1 MASSRCR
8 LICFVLALS
17 ILISLVPVG
26 IMSAFA
32 ADEKLGKTT
41 IDKVNVRVSDSN
53 SAKLLFQI
61 PKAGYVGT
69 IKGESTSEKIHWYK
83 VEFQSPE
90 KDNDHYYIGYV
101 NGNYFTPLTDQ
112 EASVYKAN
120 MTVATPTPIPPV
132 GSTATATPV
141 PQSIYASTDAPA
153 GTTGTI
159 TSSGTNLRKGPGKSF
174 DAITQLNR
182 GEVVTVITIPTVES
196 EQTFYRVRYGSTE
209 GFIMSTYLKVNGDGT
224 ITPSPVTTPTP
235 IPVPDSGVVG
245 YVTTTKGGVK
255 LRQTPAGTTITT
267 VARNRTFPYL
277 VQPVTK
283 NGYTWYFVQADN
295 YRGYLRGDCVKVVNG
310 AAPTATPTGGAVI
323 TATPAPTA
331 TPTSAPVTTIGYIET
346 IKGGVNLRKDAGG
359 TIFASVA
366 KGKTYPYMQTVI
378 KNKYTWY
385 YAQTEYGNGWL
396 RNDCVKVV
404 NGPAPTATPAGMTP
418 TPAPT
423 ATPEGMTPTPVPTI
437 SPAPTAT
444 PVPTATP
451 TPSATALGYVQTTKG
466 KVNLRKA
473 AGGSIIGNI
482 EKKGSTYPYVAAP
495 VIKNG
500 YTWYYVQTEQGFGYL
515 RSDCVKI
522 VNNNTATPAP
532 TATAVPT
539 ATPEGMTPTPAPTA
553 TPVPGIVTPSPTP
566 AATGILGYI
575 ETTKA
580 KVNLRKD
587 AAGSVIGVIQKKG
600 TQYPYLL
607 QPVLK
612 GSYTWYFVQTEQGY
626 GYLRSDCVKVV
637 KGPDPT
643 ATPDGSA
650 TATPVPTATPSP
662 TPTSGIKGYV
672 KTTATGVN
680 LRKKAGY
687 SDVIAQLKIGTVV
700 PYYDTVVVDKV
711 TWYHVYDSKNGF
723 GYLHGKY
730 VTLTD
735 DKGNAATA
743 TPAPTGSST
752 ATPAPSVTPGGTSQT
767 EASYSTLRL
776 GSSGNAVK
784 NLVTELKNQ
793 GYFTGDI
800 VSKYNSSVESAV
812 KAFQRAKGLTV
823 DGIAG
828 PATQHALYGTVPIG
842 SADTSNLSMTLYPA
856 EKIDWVTGGIDELW
870 KRGSNYKI
878 YDVKTGIV
886 WWAHR
891 WAGGNHADIEPLTA
905 ADTARLCKIYG
916 TSTAK
921 EIADRDLYER
931 RPCLVTIGTRT
942 FACSLYGVPHNY
954 PKGDTIPDN
963 NYDGQACLHFT
974 NSRTSDT
981 NRIDSGHQAAIEYA
995 WEHAPNGHK

>member
-1 MASSRCR
+1 MAPSRCR
-8 LICFVLALS
+8 VICFVLVLS
-17 ILISLVPVG
+17 ILISLVPMGVLAA
-26 IMSAFA
+26 SATE
-32 ADEKLGKTT
+32 EKLGKTT
-41 IDKVNVRVSDSN
+41 IEKVNVRVDDSE

-61 PKAGYVGT
+61 PQAGYVGT
-69 IKGESTSEKIHWYK
+69 IKGESTNEKIHWYK

-101 NGNYFTPLTDQ
+101 NSNYFIPLTDQ
-112 EASVYKAN
+112 EASVYKAS

-141 PQSIYASTDAPA
+141 PQSIYASSDAPA

-182 GEVVTVITIPTVES
+182 GEVVTVITIPAVES

-209 GFIMSTYLKVNGDGT
+209 GFIMSTYLKLNGDGN

-235 IPVPDSGVVG
+235 IPVPDSNVVG

-255 LRQTPAGTTITT
+255 LRQTPGGTTITT
-267 VARNRTFPYL
+267 VSRNRTFPYL
-277 VQPVTK
+277 VEPVTK

-295 YRGYLRGDCVKVVNG
+295 YRGYLRGDCVKVVN
-310 AAPTATPTGGAVI
+310 
-323 TATPAPTA
+323 TPAPTGSA
-331 TPTSAPVTTIGYIET
+331 VVTASPVPTITPTAAPVITFGYVET
-346 IKGGVNLRKDAGG
+346 IKGGVNLRKEAGG
-359 TIFASVA
+359 TVFASVA
-366 KGKTYPYMQTVI
+366 KGQTYPYLQVPVL
-378 KNKYTWY
+378 KNKYNWY
-385 YAQTEYGNGWL
+385 YVQTEYGYGWL
-396 RNDCVKVV
+396 RGDCVKVV
-404 NGPAPTATPAGMTP
+404 NAPNPTATPQGNTS
-418 TPAPT
+418 APVVT

-437 SPAPTAT
+437 TPAPTAT
-444 PVPTATP
+444 PTPAATV
-451 TPSATALGYVQTTKG
+451 LGYVQTTKN

-473 AGGSIIGNI
+473 AGGSIIGSV

-495 VIKNG
+495 VVKNG

-522 VNNNTATPAP
+522 VNSNTATPAP

-539 ATPEGMTPTPAPTA
+539 ATPEGMTPTP
-553 TPVPGIVTPSPTP
+553 VPGIVTPTPTP

-575 ETTKA
+575 ETTKV

-587 AAGSVIGVIQKKG
+587 AGGTIIGVIQNKG

-637 KGPDPT
+637 NGPDPT

-650 TATPVPTATPSP
+650 TVTPFVTATPA
-662 TPTSGIKGYV
+662 PTSSPSGLIKGYV

-687 SDVIAQLKIGTVV
+687 TDVLAQLKIGTVL
-700 PYYDTVVVDKV
+700 PYYDTTVKDKI
-711 TWYHVYDSKNGF
+711 TWYYVYDSKKGF

-730 VTLTD
+730 VTETD
-735 DKGNAATA
+735 QNGNSATPAPTATPTGDTNTA
-743 TPAPTGSST
+743 TPAPT
-752 ATPAPSVTPGGTSQT
+752 VTPGGSSQT

-842 SADTSNLSMTLYPA
+842 SADTNNLSMTLYPA
-856 EKIDWVTGGIDELW
+856 EKIDWVTGGIDDLW

-905 ADTARLCKIYG
+905 ADTARLCRIYG

-921 EIADRDLYER
+921 EIADKDLYER

-974 NSRTSDT
+974 NSRTSDS
-981 NRIDSGHQAAIEYA
+981 NKIDSGHQAAIEYA

>member
-8 LICFVLALS
+8 LICFVLVLA
-17 ILISLVPVG
+17 ILISLVPMG

-32 ADEKLGKTT
+32 EDEKLGKTT

-112 EASVYKAN
+112 EASVYKAS

-141 PQSIYASTDAPA
+141 PQSIYASSDAPA
-153 GTTGTI
+153 GTTGTV

-182 GEVVTVITIPTVES
+182 GEVVTVITIPAVES

-209 GFIMSTYLKVNGDGT
+209 GFVMSTYLKLNGDGT

-267 VARNRTFPYL
+267 VSRNRTFPYL
-277 VQPVTK
+277 VQPVSK
-283 NGYTWYFVQADN
+283 NGYTWYFVQADS
-295 YRGYLRGDCVKVVNG
+295 YRGYLRGDCVKVVG
-310 AAPTATPTGGAVI
+310 TPAPTATPTGGAVV
-323 TATPAPTA
+323 TATPVPTA
-331 TPTSAPVTTIGYIET
+331 TPTAAPMNTIGYIET
-346 IKGGVNLRKDAGG
+346 IKGGVNLRKTAGG
-359 TIFASVA
+359 TIFASVS
-366 KGKTYPYMQTVI
+366 KGKTSPYFQTQI
-378 KNKYTWY
+378 YNKYTWY
-385 YAQTEYGNGWL
+385 YASTEYGYGWL
-396 RNDCVKVV
+396 RSDCVKVV

-423 ATPEGMTPTPVPTI
+423 ATPEGMTPTPVPTV
-437 SPAPTAT
+437 SPVPTAT
-444 PVPTATP
+444 PVPTAPPTP
-451 TPSATALGYVQTTKG
+451 TAAAAGYVQLTKNA
-466 KVNLRKA
+466 VNLREKA
-473 AGGSIIGNI
+473 AGHILSRID
-482 EKKGSTYPYVAAP
+482 KKGTTYPYVAAP
-495 VIKNG
+495 VSTNG
-500 YTWYYVQTEQGFGYL
+500 YTWYYIQTEKGYGWV

-522 VNNNTATPAP
+522 VSDPSVTATPA
-532 TATAVPT
+532 
-539 ATPEGMTPTPAPTA
+539 GMTPTP
-553 TPVPGIVTPSPTP
+553 V
-566 AATGILGYI
+566 
-575 ETTKA
+575 
-580 KVNLRKD
+580 
-587 AAGSVIGVIQKKG
+587 
-600 TQYPYLL
+600 
-607 QPVLK
+607 
-612 GSYTWYFVQTEQGY
+612 
-626 GYLRSDCVKVV
+626 
-637 KGPDPT
+637 
-643 ATPDGSA
+643 
-650 TATPVPTATPSP
+650 PVPTATPSP
-662 TPTSGIKGYV
+662 TPSTGIKGYV

-680 LRKKAGY
+680 LREKAGY
-687 SDVIAQLKIGTVV
+687 TDVIAQLKIGTVV
-700 PYYDTVVVDKV
+700 PYYDTVVVDKI

-743 TPAPTGSST
+743 TPAPTGSNT
-752 ATPAPSVTPGGTSQT
+752 ATPAPTVTPGGSSQT

-793 GYFTGDI
+793 GYFKGDV

-812 KAFQRAKGLTV
+812 KAFQKAKGLTV

-842 SADTSNLSMTLYPA
+842 AADTSNLSMTLYPA

-891 WAGGNHADIEPLTA
+891 WSGGNHADIEPLTA
-905 ADTARLCKIYG
+905 ADTARLCKAYG
-916 TSTAK
+916 VSTAQ
-921 EIADRDLYER
+921 EIKDRDLWQR

-963 NYDGQACLHFT
+963 KYDGQACLHFT

-981 NRIDSGHQAAIEYA
+981 NRIDSGHQAAIDYA